1 MLTGIYCIRNLFNDK
16 IYVGSSKNIK
26 VRWKRHQSELRDN
39 KHHNVYL
46 SRSYLKYGTGCF
58 EYFMLECGVLQE
70 NLFDRERY
78 WINELVP
85 EYNIGGVCGGDSF
98 TNHPDKERIR
108 EVHRKNLQKLWD
120 EGRVPKTESCGGN
133 PNWRGGISGKDLCNG
148 CGKEKKARSDLC
160 KSCADQNRDGI
171 KNPFYGKAHS
181 VEMKDVASE
190 RMKGKVPTNARL
202 VYWRG
207 RVYKSATELGRLLG
221 KSNSTISYRCRN
233 GLYGTYY
240 LEQIP
245 VKVIS

>member
-120 EGRVPKTESCGGN
+120 EGRVPRPKAVEEIPIGEVVYQEKTSAMGVGKKRKLGVICVN
-133 PNWRGGISGKDLCNG
+133 PVLTKIG
-148 CGKEKKARSDLC
+148 
-160 KSCADQNRDGI
+160 
-171 KNPFYGKAHS
+171 
-181 VEMKDVASE
+181 M
-190 RMKGKVPTNARL
+190 
-202 VYWRG
+202 
-207 RVYKSATELGRLLG
+207 
-221 KSNSTISYRCRN
+221 
-233 GLYGTYY
+233 GLRILFTVRFI
-240 LEQIP
+240 L
-245 VKVIS
+245 